1 MFATKSLI
9 DYRNKL
15 AELEKAA
22 LNSKPRKVIL
32 ELSNK
37 PAKVKKLVRTSI
49 INNDR
54 EQVLHEPVIHGTLL
68 AFRGYF
74 NRGEKITSDL
84 KNRMIIQHIEVFEV
98 IQETETLEYLGH
110 INHLWVD
117 KLWIYRELLSQGQPL
132 PRIKDRPFVPASAY
146 QYRNDIGGFD
156 YGLRSPGKICNL
168 SVNHYRISR
177 SVFDQ
182 KTASI
187 STI

>member
-1 MFATKSLI
+1 MLTTESLI
-9 DYRNKL
+9 DFRNKL

-22 LNSKPRKVIL
+22 LDSQPKKVIL
-32 ELSNK
+32 DHSNK
-37 PAKVKKLVRTSI
+37 STEVKGMVRTSI
-49 INNDR
+49 NYDR

-84 KNRMIIQHIEVFEV
+84 KDRMIIQHLEVFEV

-117 KLWIYRELLSQGQPL
+117 KLWIYRELQFQGQPL
-132 PRIKDRPFVPASAY
+132 PRIKDQPLVLASAY
-146 QYRNDIGGFD
+146 QYRNSVGTFD

-168 SVNHYRISR
+168 SVNHYRISQ
-177 SVFDQ
+177 SAYDQ
-182 KTASI
+182 KVTSI